1 MNHAFVGCMKPLRK
15 KLSFKDTATEATSA
29 LRDLLVDQPKAYVR
43 EARVRLK
50 DLPKSNFEL
59 ACRFAREGKWFDA
72 VFRFRMTLMLSPN
85 YPNAQYNLGGCYIR
99 MGKVNEGKAALLKAL
114 QQSPNNP
121 DILFMLA
128 SVDPAALTVSQQP
141 TTMPMDM
148 VTAFFTRV
156 AEGYDQTEAA
166 NKYQAGKVMFDLIKP
181 HVTSASPVIV
191 DLGCGSGIVARP
203 WRAMAAQ
210 IHGVDVTPAM
220 ADLARAATHEQKKLF
235 DSVSVGDARTLPAEI
250 AAGTADMALA
260 VNMAQFVGELA
271 AIMQTAAS
279 ALKPGGVFAITTEP
293 TKRANGFGLVTETSR
308 FGHSPAYV
316 KQVASEAGFTLLK
329 ESAVQLYAGV
339 TAAAYL
345 FSKGNA

>member
-1 MNHAFVGCMKPLRK
+1 MKPLRK
-15 KLSFKDTATEATSA
+15 KVSLKDTATDATTA
-29 LRDLLVDQPKAYVR
+29 LRELFVEQPKAYVR

-72 VFRFRMTLMLSPN
+72 VFRFRITLMLAPD

-99 MGKVNEGKAALLKAL
+99 MGKIEQGKAALMKAL

-121 DILFMLA
+121 DALFMLA
-128 SVDPAALTVSQQP
+128 SVDPGALSTSQQP
-141 TTMPMDM
+141 TTMPMAM

-156 AEGYDQTEAA
+156 AEGYDQSEAA

-181 HVTSASPVIV
+181 HVTAATPVVV
-191 DLGCGSGIVARP
+191 DLGCGSGIAVRP
-203 WRAMAAQ
+203 WRSIASN

-220 ADLARAATHEQKKLF
+220 AELASAATHEQKKLF
-235 DSVSVGDARTLPAEI
+235 DKVNVGDARILPTEI
-250 AAGTADMALA
+250 TAASADIVLA
-260 VNMAQFVGELA
+260 VNMAQFVGNLA
-271 AIMQTAAS
+271 PVMQSAAS
-279 ALKPGGVFAITTEP
+279 SLKPGGIFAITTEP
-293 TKRANGFGLVTETSR
+293 TKSASGFGLVTETSR

-316 KQVASEAGFTLLK
+316 KQVASDAGFTLLK

-345 FSKGNA
+345 FSKGNP